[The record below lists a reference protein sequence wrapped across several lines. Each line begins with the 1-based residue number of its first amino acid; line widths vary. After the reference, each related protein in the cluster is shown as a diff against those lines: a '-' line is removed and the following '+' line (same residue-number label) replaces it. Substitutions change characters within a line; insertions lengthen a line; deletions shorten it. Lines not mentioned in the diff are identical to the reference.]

1 MSDHHITTDLSAAIG
16 HELKTTQDC
25 LCMIASRHDLH
36 VSTARKIAKELM
48 RPDELAE
55 RERKA
60 RALVLERMQEL
71 LSSGVTQEDAC
82 RSLGISIWFYKSVR
96 NEAVGEKEPEQ
107 KAAPSDAVQV
117 LSLGE
122 LGQVLQRK
130 TKDKMRTREV
140 PGTEV
145 TVRFGRLEACY
156 RSNCS
161 AEASVAS
168 LMGMLREQG
177 VL

>member
-1 MSDHHITTDLSAAIG
+1 MSDNYIPHDLSAAIG

-48 RPDELAE
+48 SPDELTE

-71 LSSGVTQEDAC
+71 LASGLTREDAC
-82 RSLGISIWFYKSVR
+82 RSLGISMWFYKSVR
-96 NEAVGEKEPEQ
+96 NDAVEEKEPED

-122 LGQVLQRK
+122 LGQALQRK
-130 TKDKMRTREV
+130 AKEKSLPKEV
-140 PGTEV
+140 QGTEV

-161 AEASVAS
+161 AEASVAN